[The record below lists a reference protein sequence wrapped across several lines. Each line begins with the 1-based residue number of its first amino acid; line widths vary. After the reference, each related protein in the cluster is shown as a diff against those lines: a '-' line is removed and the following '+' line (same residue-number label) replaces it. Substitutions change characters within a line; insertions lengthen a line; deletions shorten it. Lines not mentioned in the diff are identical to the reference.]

1 MTRFLFIRHAEIE
14 HLGSKIT
21 GRSESAAL
29 TGFGVAQ
36 AGRIALR
43 IAGEN
48 ILAVYSSPQE
58 RARETTRL
66 LANRLGQTFDIAAA
80 LDELDYGDWT
90 GQTIESLRRVP
101 QWQAFNSI
109 RSCTRIPNGESMLE
123 AQFRI
128 VGFIDR
134 LRQRHGSGAIALITH
149 GDLIRA
155 ALAYYLGSPLDLMLR
170 LDIHPA
176 SISIVEIDK
185 GDPIVRCINNTE
197 AVCP

>member
-1 MTRFLFIRHAEIE
+1 MTRFLFIRHGEIE
-14 HLGSKIT
+14 HLGSRIT
-21 GRSESAAL
+21 GRCESASL
-29 TGFGVAQ
+29 TRAGVVQ

-43 IAGEN
+43 LAQEN

-58 RARETTRL
+58 RARETARVI
-66 LANRLGQTFDIAAA
+66 ADHLGQTFDVAAA

-90 GQTIESLRRVP
+90 GQTIETLRRAP
-101 QWQAFNSI
+101 QWQAFNSV

-134 LRQRHGSGAIALITH
+134 LRERHSSGAIALVTH

-176 SISIVEIDK
+176 SISIVEIDQVE
-185 GDPIVRCINNTE
+185 PIIRCINNTE
-197 AVCP
+197 ALCP

>member
-1 MTRFLFIRHAEIE
+1 MTRFVFIRHAEIE

-21 GRSESAAL
+21 GRNESAAL
-29 TGFGVAQ
+29 TRFGIAQ

-43 IAGEN
+43 LAEEN
-48 ILAVYSSPQE
+48 IVAVYSSPQE
-58 RARETTRL
+58 RARETARPLADRL
-66 LANRLGQTFDIAAA
+66 DQTLDVCAA

-90 GQTIESLRRVP
+90 GQTIESLRRLA

-134 LRQRHGSGAIALITH
+134 LRERHGSGAIALVTH

-185 GDPIVRCINNTE
+185 GDPIVRCINSTE

>member
-1 MTRFLFIRHAEIE
+1 MTRFLFIRHAEIA

-21 GRSESAAL
+21 GRCESASL
-29 TGFGVAQ
+29 TRVGVVQ

-43 IAGEN
+43 LAQEN
-48 ILAVYSSPQE
+48 VLAIYSSPQE
-58 RARETTRL
+58 RARETARVI
-66 LANRLGQTFDIAAA
+66 ADHLGQSFDVAAG

-109 RSCTRIPNGESMLE
+109 RSCTRTPNGESMLE

-128 VGFIDR
+128 VGVIDR
-134 LRQRHGSGAIALITH
+134 LRERHRSGAIALVTH

-176 SISIVEIDK
+176 SISTVEIDQAE
-185 GDPIVRCINNTE
+185 PIIRCINNTE
-197 AVCP
+197 ALCP